1 MPSTADAPTTKEA
14 IAQAIR
20 RRNALQAPLSGSMNR
35 TVACGDE
42 LDIARKLSFSA
53 ALLDPI
59 DDPDES
65 NKVQIVIRIRP
76 LIAEKPVEAGSNS
89 RRESAG
95 DAECF
100 RVVSETAMIA
110 QPPKTSQAYRST
122 GTATS
127 FQFSRIFPPATAQRE
142 LFVSTTKPVIKAA
155 FEGKSG
161 LVFAYGVTNSGKT
174 YTISGTEEKP
184 GMLPRALKYVIKE
197 LTRRKENEASPV
209 AQVTASYLE
218 IYNENVYDLLAAP
231 IRKRRALRLQDCDG
245 KIQVK
250 GMLEKPIRSITD
262 GEEILAIGMKNK
274 QVAETSC
281 NMDSSRSHCVFTLHF
296 YHKTSKSGMVVR
308 SKVSIVDLAGSER
321 SAKTGATGLRMQEAS
336 KINGSLMNLMRCL
349 ETLRWNQQHPSALHK
364 MVPFRESK
372 LTRLFQENLVGKS
385 LGPLVMI
392 VAVNPSSYE
401 FDETLR
407 TLKYSAVARELV
419 PVQSRSNVTQTRSQ
433 ARKAGA
439 TFFYDLDGRLK
450 KKQKLSIEPETPRE
464 QLRKQD
470 PVLVYSTAGKSAT
483 SSFKSSSAT
492 KRARDD
498 AQYPVNRSTGKAVKG
513 VDPQSSRSTRPP
525 LHASSV
531 VKLAKV
537 LSDEPEAAHIVAVSQ
552 APAVEEPKSI
562 EVEAMAEV
570 GDENLT
576 LESRLHEM
584 EIENDELRRQLSAV
598 NAEKLELEVRIRAEI
613 GNQMHEQLQQIKA
626 QYQEMAKRQQQRP
639 TLFEDLPSARKAAEK
654 FAADEKAALQLKV
667 HQLQLQLNECEEEM
681 ERVRAR
687 HQQELDELRH
697 PIKSEQQQ

>member
-1 MPSTADAPTTKEA
+1 VCANRAARYASPLADL
-14 IAQAIR
+14 AIR
-20 RRNALQAPLSGSMNR
+20 EAA
-35 TVACGDE
+35 TV
-42 LDIARKLSFSA
+42 
-53 ALLDPI
+53 
-59 DDPDES
+59 
-65 NKVQIVIRIRP
+65 VTIVIRIRP
-76 LIAEKPVEAGSNS
+76 LIAEKAVETGNNSNK
-89 RRESAG
+89 RESA
-95 DAECF
+95 DAAECF

-127 FQFSRIFPPATAQRE
+127 FQFSRIFPPATVQRE

-184 GMLPRALKYVIKE
+184 GMLPRALRYVIKE
-197 LTRRKENEASPV
+197 LTRRKENEANPV

-250 GMLEKPIRSITD
+250 GMLEKPIRSIAD
-262 GEEILAIGMKNK
+262 GEEILAVGMKNK

-296 YHKTSKSGMVVR
+296 YHKTSKAGLVVR

-349 ETLRWNQQHPSALHK
+349 ETLRWNQQHPPALHK

-419 PVQSRSNVTQTRSQ
+419 PVQSRSTVTQTRSQ
-433 ARKAGA
+433 ARKTGA

-450 KKQKLSIEPETPRE
+450 KKQKLSLEPETPKG
-464 QLRKQD
+464 QLKRQD
-470 PVLVYSTAGKSAT
+470 PVLAHSTAGKSTA
-483 SSFKSSSAT
+483 
-492 KRARDD
+492 KRARED
-498 AQYPVNRSTGKAVKG
+498 AQLSVNRSSGKPVKEVG
-513 VDPQSSRSTRPP
+513 SQSSRTPRPP
-525 LHASSV
+525 LHTSTA
-531 VKLAKV
+531 KKAKV
-537 LSDEPEAAHIVAVSQ
+537 VVGEREEPVVDVILDEPES
-552 APAVEEPKSI
+552 VEDAT
-562 EVEAMAEV
+562 VEH
-570 GDENLT
+570 LT
-576 LESRLHEM
+576 LESRLVEM

-613 GNQMHEQLQQIKA
+613 GSQMHEQLQQIKA
-626 QYQEMAKRQQQRP
+626 QYHDMAKRQRAPP
-639 TLFEDLPSARKAAEK
+639 TPFEDLPSARKAAERA
-654 FAADEKAALQLKV
+654 AADDKAALQLKV

-697 PIKSEQQQ
+697 PVKSEQQ